1 MKLYQIMGLSIVG
14 VIGLGY
20 VSTLIGVSTIPARV
34 VNDSISTQ
42 NIISNYENFYN
53 IKSGYDSRVSQINR
67 MSKNLDNDKYSRID
81 MAGVQQKCVELA
93 LEYNSKSE
101 MINRNFTKA
110 DDLPSSLDV
119 NSCEIEMKDTK

>member
-1 MKLYQIMGLSIVG
+1 MGLSIVG